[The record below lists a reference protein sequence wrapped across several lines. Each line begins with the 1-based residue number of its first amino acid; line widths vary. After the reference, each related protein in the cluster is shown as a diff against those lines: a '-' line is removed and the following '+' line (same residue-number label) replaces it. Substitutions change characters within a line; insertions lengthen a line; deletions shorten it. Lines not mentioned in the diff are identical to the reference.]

1 MRTTKKDSDKNRY
14 QEIKEKKDQEL
25 EMLVKEHESE
35 LILDEDV
42 EVDDESD
49 LTGRLESKNITILP
63 DGTYTG
69 FIEKNHKGQINVCH
83 GNKIY
88 YFDFGFDEYIFPSK
102 CIYTIVVKKKR
113 GYLSHRSHVFIR
125 LTIGDIIEAK
135 EKEIKSLE
143 TIIKHL
149 ESKKMKT
156 PKEILDLVIKNHNY
170 QINKLLD
177 ELKPLKLMFKN
188 LVKENDKLK
197 SDCKSRI
204 EELKNSL
211 KDLEELSKEKKYTY
225 DKEYIKFYGKK
236 KGAKIDTI
244 NEPTELRFARKLLRD
259 SESLL
264 KSCQGTIHR
273 LDSIYKTLKL

>member
-1 MRTTKKDSDKNRY
+1 MRTTKKDSDKSRY

-25 EMLVKEHESE
+25 EMLIKEHESE

-49 LTGRLESKNITILP
+49 LTGRLESRNITILP

-69 FIEKNHKGQINVCH
+69 FIEKNHKGQINVFY
-83 GNKIY
+83 GNKFY
-88 YFDFGFDEYIFPSK
+88 YFDFGFGEYIFPSK
-102 CIYTIVVKKKR
+102 CIYNIVVKKKK
-113 GYLSHRSHVFIR
+113 GYLSHRNHVFIR
-125 LTIGDIIEAK
+125 LTIGDVIKAK

-149 ESKKMKT
+149 ESKKMRT

-170 QINKLLD
+170 QINRLLD
-177 ELKPLKLMFKN
+177 ELKPLKLIFKD
-188 LVKENDKLK
+188 LVKENNKLEN
-197 SDCKSRI
+197 DCKSRI
-204 EELKNSL
+204 EELNNSL
-211 KDLEELSKEKKYTY
+211 KDLEELSKEKKDTY